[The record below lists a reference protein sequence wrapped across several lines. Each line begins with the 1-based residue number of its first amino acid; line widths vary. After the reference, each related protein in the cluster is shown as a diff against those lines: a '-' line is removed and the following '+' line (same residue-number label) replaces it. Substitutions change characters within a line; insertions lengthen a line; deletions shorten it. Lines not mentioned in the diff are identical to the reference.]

1 MARVKRGVTSLKRRK
16 KLLSYTKG
24 FRGGRKSK
32 ERLAREAVFHAWRYA
47 FRDRKANKRNFRQLW
62 NIRIGAAA
70 KEQGTS
76 YSKFISAL
84 KKKNIILDR
93 KILSL
98 LAETKPDVFK
108 KVLEKATS

>member
-16 KLLSYTKG
+16 NLLSYTKG

-47 FRDRKANKRNFRQLW
+47 FRDRKANKRNFRRLW
-62 NIRIGAAA
+62 NVRIGAAS
-70 KEQGTS
+70 KEQGIS
-76 YSKFISAL
+76 YSRLIAKL
-84 KKKNIILDR
+84 KKNNIMLDR

-98 LAETKPDVFK
+98 LAETKPETFK
-108 KVLEKATS
+108 KVLESLK

>member
-1 MARVKRGVTSLKRRK
+1 MSRVKRGVISQKRRR

-32 ERLAREAVFHAWRYA
+32 ERLAKEAVVHAWRYA

-62 NIRIGAAA
+62 NVRIGAAA

-76 YSKFISAL
+76 YSKLIFSL
-84 KKKNIILDR
+84 KKKNVIIDR
-93 KILSL
+93 KILAL
-98 LAETKPDVFK
+98 LAETKPEVFK
-108 KVLEKATS
+108 KIVESVS